1 MDQTGDG
8 TGRCGARGT
17 GPRSPP
23 AGNLVEA
30 PSAFGMRSYM
40 RNDPAEEEERGRESG
55 GDRGA

>member
-1 MDQTGDG
+1 MAQVVAGPG
-8 TGRCGARGT
+8 GT

-40 RNDPAEEEERGRESG
+40 RNDPAEEGRE
-55 GDRGA
+55 RR